1 MALEDGTIALH
12 LLGERGKKN
21 LPWLPFLRSFIA
33 YKKAVEIVTGI
44 LNRFYV
50 HALY

>member
-12 LLGERGKKN
+12 LSGEGQKN